1 MGVWRIQ
8 PQPVE
13 ALVVSLDNKQVYL
26 FIFQP
31 AVSFLAKLKVIVIDT
46 LTVLY

>member
-1 MGVWRIQ
+1 MEVWRIQ

-13 ALVVSLDNKQVYL
+13 ALESLDIKQVYL

-31 AVSFLAKLKVIVIDT
+31 AGSFLAKLKVIDT